1 MMLVQLDFCIR
12 IELLLIISF
21 CKALVCFPNII
32 VTMLLEIVLYIELGK
47 RRFFVIQK
55 NANVVVL

>member
-21 CKALVCFPNII
+21 CKELVCFPNII
-32 VTMLLEIVLYIELGK
+32 VTMLLEIVFIY
-47 RRFFVIQK
+47 
-55 NANVVVL
+55 

>member
-1 MMLVQLDFCIR
+1 MMLVQLDFCIG

-32 VTMLLEIVLYIELGK
+32 VTMLLEIVFIY
-47 RRFFVIQK
+47 
-55 NANVVVL
+55 